1 MACSKHQPK
10 FNGNF
15 KFEVAKKDLDK
26 RCKIHVACQV
36 VIQEK
41 CPFFEVFHIKYYENA
56 VLSFENTKIYEK
68 GSIFFQKRYF
78 LLYLVVFVN
87 KALEKVYSEKLRG

>member
-1 MACSKHQPK
+1 MSSSYL
-10 FNGNF
+10 G
-15 KFEVAKKDLDK
+15 
-26 RCKIHVACQV
+26 RMSI
-36 VIQEK
+36 
-41 CPFFEVFHIKYYENA
+41 FEVFHIKYHENA

-68 GSIFFQKRYF
+68 GSIFFQKRSF

>member
-15 KFEVAKKDLDK
+15 KFEVAKKDLGK
-26 RCKIHVACQV
+26 RFKIHVACQV
-36 VIQEK
+36 VIQEE
-41 CPFFEVFHIKYYENA
+41 CPFLEVFHIKYHENA

-68 GSIFFQKRYF
+68 GSIFFQKRSF
-78 LLYLVVFVN
+78 SLYLVVFVN